1 MNNIDHPPPLPLGT
15 SDGMS
20 GDSRG
25 LRDLI
30 EASASA
36 AQRGP
41 LARLQDDYDDDDNER
56 PVTVGD
62 AIEGAATT
70 TTDSARQAAALVSNQ
85 PSHNRGSNFESPGR
99 SPFALL
105 FRKVCGARNRFSAR
119 NGLSIDSAK
128 RGEGKP

>member
-1 MNNIDHPPPLPLGT
+1 
-15 SDGMS
+15 MS

-41 LARLQDDYDDDDNER
+41 LARLREDYDDDENER
-56 PVTVGD
+56 HETVGD

-70 TTDSARQAAALVSNQ
+70 TSDSARQAAALVFNQ
-85 PSHNRGSNFESPGR
+85 PTHN
-99 SPFALL
+99 
-105 FRKVCGARNRFSAR
+105 
-119 NGLSIDSAK
+119 IH
-128 RGEGKP
+128 